1 MGSHLLIAL
10 LSSVGQQAF
19 YEQALA
25 CLGAKVQCKRRLV
38 VKYSPL
44 AVPEFL
50 VNQSLSAAA
59 MELYLSRLYRQDP
72 LLRLVCGG
80 EVPPVTTFA
89 AQRSCNQYAAF
100 FKSSGIFDELVLFL
114 RAPGGTFIAFCFD
127 RAKRL
132 VTTQEQLALQR
143 MAPLIAHLH
152 ALHCRILYLEHRHSI
167 KNAIEAMLSRFCAD
181 YALSRRERQ
190 IVEKTMLGYCTQGIA
205 EKLQL
210 STGTVKNYKHR
221 LYQKLDITGEREIF
235 SLFMAYLL
243 GHLAFD
249 DWPANKVLHGLSIAN
264 WHK

>member
-1 MGSHLLIAL
+1 MGSHPLTAL

-19 YEQALA
+19 YEQALHL
-25 CLGAKVQCKRRLV
+25 LGAKVQCKRRLV
-38 VKYSPL
+38 VKYSKV
-44 AVPEFL
+44 AVPELL
-50 VNQSLSAAA
+50 VNQSLGAAA

-72 LLRLVCGG
+72 LLRLVRGG

-89 AQRSCNQYAAF
+89 AQRSCNQYTQF
-100 FKSSGIFDELVLFL
+100 FKTSGIFDELVLFL
-114 RAPGGTFIAFCFD
+114 RAPNDAFIAFCFD

-132 VTTQEQLALQR
+132 VTPQEQLALQR

-152 ALHCRILYLEHRHSI
+152 ALHCRILYLEHSHSL

-210 STGTVKNYKHR
+210 SAGTVKNYKHR
-221 LYQKLDITGEREIF
+221 LYQKLDITSEREIF
-235 SLFMAYLL
+235 SLFMA
-243 GHLAFD
+243 HLF
-249 DWPANKVLHGLSIAN
+249 GSISAGN
-264 WHK
+264 